1 MTIVEESTDPP
12 QKTVISEWRAQRLRG
27 DYDRSDGVCSDSLF
41 EWKLVLNKN
50 PVKNILL
57 GNYQDV
63 LLEIQARAEERAL
76 SN

>member
-1 MTIVEESTDPP
+1 M
-12 QKTVISEWRAQRLRG
+12 RG
-27 DYDRSDGVCSDSLF
+27 DCDRSDGVCSDSLF